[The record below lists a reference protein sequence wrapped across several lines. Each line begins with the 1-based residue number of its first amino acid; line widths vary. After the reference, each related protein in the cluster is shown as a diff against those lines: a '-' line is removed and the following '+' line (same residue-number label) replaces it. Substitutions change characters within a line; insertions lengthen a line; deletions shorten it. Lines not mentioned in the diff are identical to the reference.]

1 MIKRTKI
8 LLIIT
13 IVVISIAGIYI
24 FNNKK
29 SLNYNEFD
37 SISDYIIEELKKEY
51 PLSYIGKPTITVYP
65 GNEELNKHW
74 VDTTFNALND
84 NTAFLKQKSIYILN
98 QEKNIATKVIVNYEP
113 KIKQRYYLAVNR
125 IYSNPIDYKE
135 LDVSLSPT
143 FSNSITANGLFI
155 QVTTICTNQANIN
168 REFEKSMIKMNTD
181 ITSKIQKYV
190 LKIDK

>member
-1 MIKRTKI
+1 MNKKTKI
-8 LLIIT
+8 LIIT
-13 IVVISIAGIYI
+13 VIAIIIVGIYF
-24 FNNKK
+24 FNNRKT
-29 SLNYNEFD
+29 LVYNEFD

-51 PLSYIGKPTITVYP
+51 PLSYIGKPTITTYP
-65 GNEELNKHW
+65 GHAKLNKHW
-74 VDTTFNALND
+74 VDTAFNALND
-84 NTAFLKQKSIYILN
+84 NLSFLKQKSIYILN